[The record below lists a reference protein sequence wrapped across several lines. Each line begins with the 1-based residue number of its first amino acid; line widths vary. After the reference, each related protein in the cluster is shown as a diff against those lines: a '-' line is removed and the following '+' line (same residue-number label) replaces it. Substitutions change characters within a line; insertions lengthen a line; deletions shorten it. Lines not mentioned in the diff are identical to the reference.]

1 MILFIIFAA
10 DIGCGVAAAAVRIQ
24 SSGCAVCVGICLPN
38 MQHRRHDRSE
48 VIEIDRTVSD
58 LSFQLINLI

>member
-10 DIGCGVAAAAVRIQ
+10 DIGCGVAAAAVQ
-24 SSGCAVCVGICLPN
+24 NQFSDSAVCVGICLRN
-38 MQHRRHDRSE
+38 LQHRRHDRSE
-48 VIEIDRTVSD
+48 GIEIDRSVSD